1 MDDSCAVCADPL
13 EWVAYGPCGHR
24 EVCST
29 CVVRLRFVLGD
40 RCCCICKTECPMIFV
55 TKALGDYTRVVAD
68 FSVFLTGGTE
78 GKTGEY
84 WYHEDTQAYFDDADH
99 YKMIKAMCR
108 LSCSICDKN
117 SESQDGEGT
126 KRRTRF
132 RSIEQLNGHLRHQH
146 NLFMC
151 NLCLEG
157 RKVFICEQ
165 KLYTRSQLNQHKS
178 TGDSEVDGNESERG
192 GFMGHPM
199 CEFCRNRFYG
209 DNELY
214 IHMSTEHY
222 TCHICQRQHPGQY
235 DYFRDYN
242 DLEMHFRQE
251 HFLCENEACLEK
263 KFVVFQT
270 EAEMKRHNALEHGG
284 HMSRSKRNAALRIP
298 TSFTYRRNEQEQHR
312 GRGRGFHQDPS
323 DDQLSIAIQASL
335 ETAAAADGSSEVSTV
350 NEGPE
355 ASVNQNTR
363 TTPIL
368 EESSFPPLSDRE
380 LPEPSSRYVQALSQI
395 SRNPVKLREESFPP
409 LPGAANKPKP
419 THGLEGSSANTL
431 AARLQRNRG
440 SIVINSAPPRPLE
453 YHEIF
458 PSASQL
464 RTVPNHGIASST
476 STSSQPRANRTRE
489 NGFRSPSSASSVN
502 SDATNTMRHSVS
514 APNLTGGSSS
524 NQAIPSVKGEES
536 LPLSNQSHTSVSDI
550 HTANKSLVEQIQ
562 ASLGMD
568 EDKYSAFKS
577 ISLEYRQG
585 VINTSEYLSYAEQF
599 GLSHLVPELARLC
612 PIAQKQKELIDA
624 YNVNLRN
631 KGLQE
636 KASNMG
642 GSKGKG
648 RISTR
653 AESKAK
659 NTLTDN
665 FLDTVKKLQLN
676 QKAQEEDVEV
686 LSKDGYRVSKDKP
699 QSPRVSNSGATN
711 ANSIEISVDRA
722 PYSVTDIAKPN
733 LTDAGSSK
741 QRKKT
746 SKFHR
751 ARLGDG
757 SAAALD
763 LSRRDV
769 NPEPQENGTIDGSS
783 ETIPVR
789 GVWRSGGAQRLFANS
804 SRNG

>member
-1 MDDSCAVCADPL
+1 
-13 EWVAYGPCGHR
+13 
-24 EVCST
+24 
-29 CVVRLRFVLGD
+29 
-40 RCCCICKTECPMIFV
+40 
-55 TKALGDYTRVVAD
+55 
-68 FSVFLTGGTE
+68 
-78 GKTGEY
+78 
-84 WYHEDTQAYFDDADH
+84 
-99 YKMIKAMCR
+99 
-108 LSCSICDKN
+108 
-117 SESQDGEGT
+117 
-126 KRRTRF
+126 
-132 RSIEQLNGHLRHQH
+132 
-146 NLFMC
+146 
-151 NLCLEG
+151 
-157 RKVFICEQ
+157 
-165 KLYTRSQLNQHKS
+165 
-178 TGDSEVDGNESERG
+178 
-192 GFMGHPM
+192 
-199 CEFCRNRFYG
+199 
-209 DNELY
+209 
-214 IHMSTEHY
+214 
-222 TCHICQRQHPGQY
+222 
-235 DYFRDYN
+235 
-242 DLEMHFRQE
+242 
-251 HFLCENEACLEK
+251 
-263 KFVVFQT
+263 
-270 EAEMKRHNALEHGG
+270 MKRHNALEHGG

-335 ETAAAADGSSEVSTV
+335 ETAAAADGRFQDSSFGAHFDSENRRTRRANAFTGSSEVSTV